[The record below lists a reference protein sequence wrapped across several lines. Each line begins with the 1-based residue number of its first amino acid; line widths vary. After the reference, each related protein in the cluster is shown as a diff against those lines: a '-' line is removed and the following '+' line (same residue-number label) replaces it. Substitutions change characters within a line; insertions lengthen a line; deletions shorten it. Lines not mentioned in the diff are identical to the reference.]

1 MADQKREPNADPLS
15 EPLLPKRGM
24 AGRNARWT
32 ARLILTAG
40 IVLLALWVASGFL
53 VSLGWAI
60 LIAIATWRFYVRF
73 TTKMPHRLRR
83 NVAPAMCTLLAAL
96 IVLVP
101 LAVAVVE
108 VGREARTVLEWASL
122 AQTQGV
128 EPPLWLTRIPL
139 VSEHA
144 QEWWR
149 KHLGDPLKAR
159 ELLGNFGSGTLAPLS
174 RDVGAL
180 IAQRLLLALIT
191 FMALFLLY
199 RDGPA
204 FSKRALELA
213 ERLLGEPGPRLV
225 TNLVTTV
232 RGVVTGVVTLAIL
245 EGSLIT
251 VGYLVTGVP
260 YPLLSGAI
268 TIVCAMIPLGAWI
281 AFSTASLVLLLEG
294 NSGPAAG
301 MFAYGAIVMLIGDN
315 FAQPMLVGGAARLPF
330 LATLIGILGGLET
343 FGLIGLFLGPVI
355 MAAMLF
361 VWKEWIES
369 EPARAVTRRSG

>member
-1 MADQKREPNADPLS
+1 
-15 EPLLPKRGM
+15 
-24 AGRNARWT
+24 
-32 ARLILTAG
+32 
-40 IVLLALWVASGFL
+40 
-53 VSLGWAI
+53 
-60 LIAIATWRFYVRF
+60 
-73 TTKMPHRLRR
+73 
-83 NVAPAMCTLLAAL
+83 
-96 IVLVP
+96 
-101 LAVAVVE
+101 
-108 VGREARTVLEWASL
+108 
-122 AQTQGV
+122 
-128 EPPLWLTRIPL
+128 
-139 VSEHA
+139 
-144 QEWWR
+144 
-149 KHLGDPLKAR
+149 
-159 ELLGNFGSGTLAPLS
+159 
-174 RDVGAL
+174 
-180 IAQRLLLALIT
+180 
-191 FMALFLLY
+191 
-199 RDGPA
+199 
-204 FSKRALELA
+204 
-213 ERLLGEPGPRLV
+213 
-225 TNLVTTV
+225 
-232 RGVVTGVVTLAIL
+232 L